1 MTRWDVLVAN
11 INPTLQPLDKLTL
24 SRYIGERVPTS
35 VRRNSTVRVRHEDWW
50 LSAPE
55 VLEKLDPNNY
65 KVTAYFLPDENGEP
79 TDVYIFQDDRYIGKV
94 EKVQTYNRVLATFL
108 RCSM

>member
-1 MTRWDVLVAN
+1 M
-11 INPTLQPLDKLTL
+11 
-24 SRYIGERVPTS
+24 PTS

-65 KVTAYFLPDENGEP
+65 KVTAYFLPDEKGEP
-79 TDVYIFQDDRYIGKV
+79 TDVYIFQDDRYIDKV
-94 EKVQTYNRVLATFL
+94 ERVHTYNRVMAEQTEEDVVNYIEQRKKVARTAAYVARNAAPRSGL
-108 RCSM
+108 